1 MKTKLLSKII
11 CNVLAVLVG
20 LLTVGGAIANA
31 NASAINSFLGASTQ
45 KIVKKGDAEPVN
57 YYDTKYDSVVE
68 LRNASEAINEE
79 TVAEGM
85 VLLKNENNALP
96 LSSGQSVSLYSANS
110 VTFVHAGSGSS
121 SNLTENVAKN
131 AVNLKD
137 GLESSGLKVNEGLW
151 NWYSQHTEYW
161 QGKIKDVNGT
171 KYSYLIGNRDQSA
184 TFTLKDAP
192 WSALPSDASVKSDA
206 AILVVSR
213 NGGENADFTHNESTD
228 YLKLGANERDVLA
241 NLKKLKS
248 NGTIGKIVVL
258 LNSANPVACDFADN
272 PDYGVDAV
280 LWCGMVGSTGTKA
293 IGRVLTGEIAPSG
306 KLSDTYWTDNDLNPV
321 MANYGNYEY
330 ENSGVLQGLR
340 DDCNRTYVAYQ
351 EGIYNGYRY
360 TETRYED
367 YVNNVDNVGEFNY
380 GSTVAY
386 PFGYGLSYTQFDTTL
401 DNVEHFINKDN
412 SVSYNLTVTVKNT
425 GTVAAKHVVQV
436 YLQKP
441 YTQYDKEHGIEKAAV
456 ELVAYGKTK
465 TLKGG
470 ESDVLTLTVS
480 ERMFAS
486 YDANYA
492 KTYVIGSSSASDLYY
507 LTVADGAHRAVNNIF
522 AAKGVTKAANSRM
535 DSDGNSA
542 AVWSTHIE
550 FNNTKYA
557 TNDTIKA
564 ANANFKAR
572 YDGEIANYG
581 VDKITNQFDN
591 VDYRLYEGFS
601 EGERA
606 QVYTTRLDWE
616 GTTAKTVSLTA
627 TEQLAE
633 DHKTPVPQQDDV
645 EYPSIGESNGKMLVL
660 LRADEEGNLIDY
672 DNPLWEELMDNV
684 TWDELCAFL
693 SNGLRLTES
702 IESISAP
709 KTVQFNGAVGPVPGD
724 DINNSN
730 YGFNNSGAAFEGF
743 AKVKGGVEE
752 YPNFF
757 CCNGLVA
764 STFNTELA
772 EHLGE
777 QIGEE
782 CLWAGLSGI
791 YGYGVNLHRGAYC
804 GRNFEYYSEDGYLT
818 GMACA
823 AEVKGTQSKGV
834 FVILK
839 HALLNEQETNR
850 HAGATWANEQT
861 IRELY
866 LMPIE
871 LCIRFGD
878 EMNMMGVM
886 TGLNRMG
893 TRWSSAQG
901 FCNTV
906 LRGELGMNGFVI
918 SDFYTKVEKN
928 AYMNPIAGV
937 MYGNDLPDGTVVA
950 SNKTYDGVTNDFNAY
965 GQGYGKFA
973 WQMRDAA
980 HRILYVVARSSAMNM
995 MTSDMVVV
1003 NVTPTWQTA
1012 IKVAIIAGYVLLAA
1026 SVAFVV
1032 VSRLLL
1038 RKKA

>member
-1 MKTKLLSKII
+1 M
-11 CNVLAVLVG
+11 LA
-20 LLTVGGAIANA
+20 T
-31 NASAINSFLGASTQ
+31 
-45 KIVKKGDAEPVN
+45 
-57 YYDTKYDSVVE
+57 
-68 LRNASEAINEE
+68 
-79 TVAEGM
+79 
-85 VLLKNENNALP
+85 LP
-96 LSSGQSVSLYSANS
+96 
-110 VTFVHAGSGSS
+110 
-121 SNLTENVAKN
+121 
-131 AVNLKD
+131 
-137 GLESSGLKVNEGLW
+137 
-151 NWYSQHTEYW
+151 
-161 QGKIKDVNGT
+161 
-171 KYSYLIGNRDQSA
+171 
-184 TFTLKDAP
+184 
-192 WSALPSDASVKSDA
+192 
-206 AILVVSR
+206 
-213 NGGENADFTHNESTD
+213 
-228 YLKLGANERDVLA
+228 
-241 NLKKLKS
+241 
-248 NGTIGKIVVL
+248 TI
-258 LNSANPVACDFADN
+258 P
-272 PDYGVDAV
+272 
-280 LWCGMVGSTGTKA
+280 T
-293 IGRVLTGEIAPSG
+293 TGEIAPSG

-330 ENSGVLQGLR
+330 KNSGVLQGLR

-507 LTVADGAHRAVNNIF
+507 LTVADGAHRAVNNIL
-522 AAKGVTKAANSRM
+522 AAKGVTKVTNSRM
-535 DSDGNSA
+535 DGDGNSA

-601 EGERA
+601 DDERA
-606 QVYTTRLDWE
+606 QVYTSRLDWE

-772 EHLGE
+772 ERLGE

-791 YGYGVNLHRGAYC
+791 YGYGINLHRGAYC

-878 EMNMMGVM
+878 EMKMMGVM

-1003 NVTPTWQTA
+1003 NVTPAWQTA
-1012 IKVAIIAGYVLLAA
+1012 IKVATIAGYVLLAA